1 MVGTLEENGVL
12 RILLG
17 SPAVVP
23 EGTQLLN
30 GLPASCPDGF
40 VDHEI
45 QGGQPFFFEVS
56 TEDVPPRLVNL
67 CGRSAFQRRPSF
79 LLAMCQEPS
88 IWSGS
93 DCRTR
98 LFDPHR
104 SGCYAPPTID
114 GDLAGRT

>member
-45 QGGQPFFFEVS
+45 EDGQPFFFEVS
-56 TEDVPPRLVNL
+56 
-67 CGRSAFQRRPSF
+67 
-79 LLAMCQEPS
+79 
-88 IWSGS
+88 
-93 DCRTR
+93 
-98 LFDPHR
+98 
-104 SGCYAPPTID
+104 
-114 GDLAGRT
+114 AGRPAALRLICAGDRRSSEGQASGYVPGTDVMKERFAAPA